1 MLRKI
6 VNLTLEKP
14 KTVILVYLIISVAF
28 FTQFFKIKVDT
39 DPENMLFYDDP
50 ARVTHR
56 EFKAEFALHDAI
68 MVGVVDETHEK
79 GVFTPE
85 ALKNIA
91 LISEEIMEI
100 EGVIAKD
107 LISPITTD
115 DIQGGGG
122 TLVIEPLMAK
132 GELTQKQAELMRDAA
147 LGNTV
152 LRDMLV
158 SADGKAI
165 AIGVP
170 IKEKHESYRIATEI
184 EEIIEKHKGSE
195 EYHITG
201 LPVAED
207 TFGVEMFKQ
216 MAISAPLA
224 GLIIF
229 LLMYYF
235 FRSFIM
241 IISPMIVAIISIIW
255 TMGLLIGSGH
265 TVHIMSSMIPIFLMP
280 IAVVDSIHILSEF
293 YDDYQKTKDRKATF
307 GKVMDNLM
315 TPMLFTSVTSSIGFL
330 SLALTPIPPVRIFG
344 FHVAFGIMSAWFLT
358 ITFIPAF
365 VMILPEWVMKNFGSK
380 KEEHGGRMLR
390 VQEATGHFSTKRNKG
405 VITVTL
411 AIFLLSLWGI
421 TLTIV
426 NDNPVYWFKKDH
438 KIRVADRVLNSHFG
452 GSYMSYLVLESN
464 EQDIMKS
471 PENLAYIEK
480 LQKHMDKLE
489 VVGKTTSIVDV
500 IKKIGFEL
508 RDKQKGSDA
517 IPATA
522 QAVAQYLFLYEMSGD
537 PEDLYHLID
546 PNYKKAAIWVHL
558 KKGDNLY
565 MKKVEEEVANYIEQ
579 NPLPDEIDT
588 KWAGL
593 TYINVV
599 WQERMVNGMLK
610 ALMGSFVMVLFIM
623 TFLFRSLIW
632 GLISMVPLTVTIA
645 FIYGLVGFS
654 GKDYDMP
661 IAVLSSL
668 TLGLSVDFAIHLVQ
682 RGRQIFKEE
691 GNWDKAIDKLFDEPV
706 RAIIRNA
713 IVIAIGF
720 TPLLL
725 APLVPYQTVGMFM
738 ALIMAI
744 SGGVTLLVIPSIMT
758 LIKSRLKV

>member
-1 MLRKI
+1 MLHKI
-6 VNLTLEKP
+6 VGITLDRP
-14 KTVILVYLIISVAF
+14 KTVLAVYLIISILF
-28 FTQFFKIKVDT
+28 FTQFFKVEIDT
-39 DPENMLFYDDP
+39 DPENMLPHDDP

-68 MVGVVDETHEK
+68 MVGVVDDSNPE

-85 ALKNIA
+85 TLENIA
-91 LISEEIMEI
+91 AISEEIMDI

-122 TLVIEPLMAK
+122 TLLIEPLMPK
-132 GELTQKQAELMRDAA
+132 GKLDHASAMRVRDAA
-147 LGNTV
+147 LQNPV
-152 LRDMLV
+152 LKDMLV

-184 EEIIEKHKGSE
+184 ERIIEKHRGTE

-216 MAISAPLA
+216 MALSAPLA

-229 LLMYYF
+229 LLMYFF
-235 FRSFIM
+235 FRSF
-241 IISPMIVAIISIIW
+241 SLIVAPMLVAVISIIW

-280 IAVVDSIHILSEF
+280 IAVVDSIHIMSEF
-293 YDDYQKTKDRKATF
+293 YDDYQKTHDRKHTF
-307 GKVMDNLM
+307 ANVMDNLM
-315 TPMLFTSVTSSIGFL
+315 TPMFYTSVTSAIGFA

-344 FHVAFGIMSAWFLT
+344 LHVAFGIMSAWFIT

-365 VMILPEWVMKNFGSK
+365 VMVLPERIMKNFGAAAGGESK
-380 KEEHGGRMLR
+380 RM
-390 VQEATGHFSTKRNKG
+390 VMIQEAVGHFSTKRSKW
-405 VITVTL
+405 VVLVTL
-411 AIFLLSLWGI
+411 VLFLVSAWGI
-421 TLTIV
+421 TFTVV

-452 GSYMSYLVLESN
+452 GSYMAYLVLEGKVA
-464 EQDIMKS
+464 DTMKS
-471 PENLAYIEK
+471 PAVLAYIEG
-480 LQKHMDKLE
+480 LQEHISSLP
-489 VVGKTTSIVDV
+489 VVGKTTTLVDV

-508 RDKQKGSDA
+508 RDKKKGSDV
-517 IPATA
+517 IPATPE
-522 QAVAQYLFLYEMSGD
+522 AVAQYLFLYEMSGNPD
-537 PEDLYHLID
+537 DLFHLVD

-558 KKGDNLY
+558 KKGDNKD
-565 MKKVEEEVANYIEQ
+565 MKGVIEAVDRYLEER
-579 NPLPDEIDT
+579 PLPDSIVT
-588 KWAGL
+588 SWAGL

-599 WQERMVNGMLK
+599 WQERMVKGMLN
-610 ALMGSFVMVLFIM
+610 ALMGSFVMVLLIM
-623 TFLFRSLIW
+623 TFLFRSLLW
-632 GLISMVPLTVTIA
+632 GVISMVPLMVTITL
-645 FIYGLVGFS
+645 IYGLVGFM

-682 RGRQIFKEE
+682 RARQVFAEE
-691 GNWDKAIDKLFDEPV
+691 QDWERTIDRLFDEPV
-706 RAIIRNA
+706 RAIVRNA
-713 IVIAIGF
+713 VVIAVGF
-720 TPLLL
+720 TPLL
-725 APLVPYQTVGMFM
+725 AASLVPYQTVGLFM

-744 SGGVTLLVIPSIMT
+744 SGATTLLVIPSLMT
-758 LIKSRLKV
+758 IFKGRLKV